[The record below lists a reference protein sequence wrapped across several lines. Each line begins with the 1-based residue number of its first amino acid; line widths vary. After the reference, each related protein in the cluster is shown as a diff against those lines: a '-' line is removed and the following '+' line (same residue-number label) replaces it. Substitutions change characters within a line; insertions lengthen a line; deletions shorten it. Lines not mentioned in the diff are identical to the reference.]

1 MRGRWTVWG
10 LSLLLLLLFAVGCS
24 LVEQPADGP
33 AGGDAGGD
41 PGGDA
46 PTGTIIIRVE
56 TEPAGQ
62 AGSFLF
68 TGVPTGTVS
77 VDSTLVVSDLA
88 PGTYTTT
95 EFDPAPDFDVTA
107 VQCDDGDTGLASS
120 GDPQTRTAV
129 VNLDAGETVEC
140 TFTNTQRGAAV
151 VVSRTIPDAVGGQ
164 FLFTGVPT
172 GTIPANGTL
181 VVADLSPGTYTT
193 TEADPAPEFDLVE
206 VSCDDG
212 GSATTSSGDPTTRSA
227 IFNIDPGEMVTC
239 EFTNARR
246 GTIVVTAEVTPESAT
261 GSFRYTG
268 VPSGTIE
275 AGGTLVVA
283 DLSPGTYTTTEVD
296 PEPDFELTEVACDD
310 GDSATASSGDPQ
322 TRTAVVNLDAGET
335 VRCTFIHE
343 GETGPITGGG
353 GTGTGSSSD
362 EDGDGAPGGGTNPFE
377 DPDSDMA
384 NFPLP
389 AELPADAGSYQAP
402 KAGPWEVTNFAGRLD
417 CGVTALNIPAS
428 PPERG
433 TIEVLDGG
441 RTVVGTS
448 LQEDEAPITLSADP
462 EIIGRYTGAVGGTE
476 QGIPVTINYV
486 WQVVTDEYVVG
497 YLTASF
503 TDQGVTCT
511 VYRSYELRYV
521 GD

>member
-1 MRGRWTVWG
+1 MLV
-10 LSLLLLLLFAVGCS
+10 AVGCS
-24 LVEQPADGP
+24 LVEGTGEDP
-33 AGGDAGGD
+33 AGDPVGD

-46 PTGTIIIRVE
+46 STGTIIIAVE

-62 AGSFLF
+62 PGSFLF
-68 TGVPTGTVS
+68 TGVPSGTVS
-77 VDSTLVVSDLA
+77 TDSTLVVTDLE

-95 EFDPAPDFDVTA
+95 EADPAPDFDLTA
-107 VQCDDGDTGLASS
+107 VRCEEGDSELASG

-164 FLFTGVPT
+164 FLFTGVPS
-172 GTIPANGTL
+172 GTIPADGTL
-181 VVADLSPGTYTT
+181 VVADLPPGTYTT
-193 TEADPAPEFDLVE
+193 TEADPAPQFDLVA

-212 GSATTSSGDPTTRSA
+212 GSATVSGGDPTTRSA

-239 EFTNARR
+239 AFTNARR
-246 GTIVVTAEVTPESAT
+246 GTLVVAAEVSPDSAT
-261 GSFRYTG
+261 GSFQYTG
-268 VPSGTIE
+268 VPSGTIS
-275 AGGTLVVA
+275 ASGTLVVT
-283 DLSPGTYTTTEVD
+283 DLPPGTYTTTEVD
-296 PEPDFELTEVACDD
+296 PAPDFDLTEVTCDD
-310 GDSATASSGDPQ
+310 GDSGTASSGDPQ
-322 TRTAVVNLDAGET
+322 TRTAIFNLEAGET
-335 VRCTFIHE
+335 VRCTFTHE
-343 GETGPITGGG
+343 GETGPITGGD
-353 GTGTGSSSD
+353 GTGSSSD
-362 EDGDGAPGGGTNPFE
+362 GDGDGVPGDGTNPFE
-377 DPDSDMA
+377 DPDGDLA
-384 NFPLP
+384 DFPLP
-389 AELPADAGSYQAP
+389 DELPADAGSYDAP

-417 CGVTALNIPAS
+417 CGAVALDIPAS

-441 RTVVGTS
+441 RTVVGRS
-448 LQEDEAPITLSADP
+448 LQKDEAPITLSADP

-476 QGIPVTINYV
+476 QGIPVTINYS

-511 VYRSYELRYV
+511 VYRSYELRYA
-521 GD
+521 GG